1 MPSRRMERVAAMLKH
16 EIATVITQEL
26 NDPTL
31 GFVTITEVRP
41 APDLSV
47 AKVFISAMGDADAQA
62 SAMKVL
68 FRARKHIQ
76 VVVAQRVRLRIMPVL
91 LFRSDDRIKKS
102 LRIAELLADYSEDR
116 DADGNDGEIDD

>member
-1 MPSRRMERVAAMLKH
+1 MERVAAMLKH